1 MNPNGRVRVR
11 CAFYVAR
18 HDAIYT
24 MSISA
29 ADNYREM
36 SACVTTVANV
46 LEGRC
51 TESWRML
58 PGETLKYPDFV
69 ELDEVNDK
77 VITYTEREHTFSVWT
92 FAARPEDHR
101 LLYRLS
107 EATGH
112 EMRAVAG
119 LLLIVHHRTP
129 THVQVDLRAV
139 ETGERLESARFAL
152 HRGLKLQWFEVHER
166 KVLLKEEG
174 GPLQIWDLVTRA
186 RVELE
191 PWHFSRG
198 TRFAVEQ
205 GVVLA
210 LTAGRCVAGTWAGA
224 SWRACR
230 SACCPRRSA
239 TRSRPWPSPARAPAR
254 SSSSRTASTT
264 TTTTPRF
271 ASRTCAR
278 AASSPASR
286 RASAPTART
295 PSAPSPPSPTRT
307 SATRS
312 TPSTS
317 RAASSSGPR
326 DFKKKTQNTCAPAL
340 FGDRRRRSVLVPGPR
355 VYMTDMCR
363 CKFRYTQ

>member
-210 LTAGRCVAGTWAGA
+210 LTAGRCVAWDLGGRELARLPQRLLP
-224 SWRACR
+224 SQERDPF
-230 SACCPRRSA
+230 SALA
-239 TRSRPWPSPARAPAR
+239 LA
-254 SSSSRTASTT
+254 
-264 TTTTPRF
+264 
-271 ASRTCAR
+271 
-278 AASSPASR
+278 
-286 RASAPTART
+286 
-295 PSAPSPPSPTRT
+295 
-307 SATRS
+307 
-312 TPSTS
+312 
-317 RAASSSGPR
+317 GPR
-326 DFKKKTQNTCAPAL
+326 
-340 FGDRRRRSVLVPGPR
+340 PGPLLLLSHGLDDDHDDASLR
-355 VYMTDMCR
+355 ITDLRAGRLVARLSPRECPDR
-363 CKFRYTQ
+363 PHAFRAIAAIAYSDLRDEIYTVNEQGRIFVWAA